1 MNSKIIQFPSVSRP
15 RLVVRAV
22 PPPAP
27 VKPTVTFTRPF
38 ILPGM
43 DTPHAPGTF
52 EVLRSKE
59 ALDVVWEA
67 YRVSTRLMLTD
78 GPRTEM
84 LDVNAADLEAA
95 LADDLAAAE

>member
-1 MNSKIIQFPSVSRP
+1 MTSKIIPFPSVSRP
-15 RLVVRAV
+15 RLVARDV
-22 PPPAP
+22 PPPAS
-27 VKPTVTFTRPF
+27 VRPTVTFRQPF
-38 ILPGM
+38 LLPGM

-67 YRVSTRLMLTD
+67 YRVSTRIILTN

-84 LDVNAADLEAA
+84 LDVDAAALEAA
-95 LADDLAAAE
+95 LAQDAAATD